1 MPVVNLSLAARSP
14 ARRLR
19 ASLAMLACL
28 CLLPAG
34 AQTLVPGKMPGEF
47 SVSPSGSANYSIP
60 IQVPPGVAGL
70 EPKFALGYNSQGGN
84 GIMGMGWGIEGISA
98 ITRCPRTQA
107 TDGVFGSVNHNA
119 NDRFCLDGQRLMS
132 AGGVYGAPASE
143 YRTEFDSFSRV
154 IANGVAA
161 GSSANGPESFTVRTK
176 AGLTMQYGYT
186 TDSRIEAQGK
196 SAVDMWLLN
205 KMSDVH
211 GNAVEFAYLEDNAS
225 GSWRLVSSSYAGRS
239 VHFIYEARPDIAWGF
254 QAGSKSSRPVRLK
267 EVETR
272 IGSNT
277 VQRTKVTYS
286 ANSSELGSVVE
297 KVQLCDG
304 AGRCMKEMTAGYPAA
319 PVQRLLPYPAF
330 PENGYGV
337 GVNNYN
343 YKGGDFNGDG
353 KSDLIHFVS
362 NDYVHVWLAKGDGT
376 FDIKGRFPAANGYP
390 VAANTYNYT
399 PGDFNGDGRT
409 DLLHL
414 TGPDGAR
421 VWMSNGDGTFDIK
434 PIYKP
439 WAGYAIPG
447 SGVYQY
453 QSGDFNGDGR
463 TDLIHFVGNAYV
475 NIWFSNGDGTFSVIG
490 GFLPWSGYSLSAN
503 NYNYKLGDFNGDGL
517 TDMIHFYSAAYAHV
531 WLSKGDGTFEVKSRF
546 PSVTGYGVGEP
557 NQTYNYQLGDFNG
570 DGKDDLI
577 HFANQ
582 SYIHIWFSQ
591 GDGTFAVT
599 GQYKPWAGYYVA
611 ANNYKYE
618 VGDYNGDGKSDL
630 LHFVENSNINIWLSK
645 GDGAFLVSGN
655 AHQWPAYPVGANN
668 YNYQTGDY
676 NGDGKT
682 DLIHFIRSTAVH
694 VWHSQYSHYSPIN
707 SVAVGAMQANISYQS
722 LSGVGASSVYT
733 KDVGAVYPLADVQ
746 APINVV
752 RAVSQSNG
760 VGGANSSTYSY
771 GGMKE
776 EQASGPGR
784 GRGNL
789 GFRWMKVKDEATGIE
804 TYTEYAQTWPYVGQA
819 VKSETRL
826 ANAGNAGVLKRT
838 EGQLDCYQTLGA
850 NPTVGCPAGV
860 TGLVYHVFP
869 AKTTESSW
877 DFNGTTLP
885 VVETIRALSGTALA
899 DGSIKQMGD
908 VTYLQVNTLQDGV
921 LKHSKTTVNEYHPA
935 KTTGADW
942 QIGRLKKATVVNTTP
957 LPANLRAPN

>member
-1 MPVVNLSLAARSP
+1 MPFTHLSLAGFGP
-14 ARRLR
+14 ARHLR

-28 CLLPAG
+28 YLIPAG

-70 EPKFALGYNSQGGN
+70 EPKFSLSYNSQGGN
-84 GIMGMGWGIEGISA
+84 GIMGMGWDIEGISA

-196 SAVDMWLLN
+196 SVVDMWLLN

-239 VHFIYEARPDIAWGF
+239 VHFIYEARPDIASEF
-254 QAGSKSSRPVRLK
+254 RAGSKSSQPVRLK

-286 ANSSELGSVVE
+286 ANSSVLGSMVAS
-297 KVQLCDG
+297 VQLCDG
-304 AGRCMKEMTAGYPAA
+304 AGRCFKEMTAGYPVA

-337 GVNNYN
+337 SANNYN

-376 FDIKGRFPAANGYP
+376 FDIKGRFPAANGYG
-390 VAANTYNYT
+390 VAANGYNYT

-409 DLLHL
+409 DLLHM

-434 PIYKP
+434 PVYKP
-439 WAGYAIPG
+439 WAGYAVNQD
-447 SGVYQY
+447 GVYRY

-463 TDLIHFVGNAYV
+463 TDLVHFVSSTHV
-475 NIWFSNGDGTFSVIG
+475 NIWLSNGDGTFGVVIG
-490 GFLPWSGYSLSAN
+490 SIPWAGYNLSAN

-517 TDMIHFYSAAYAHV
+517 TDMIHFCSPTYAYV

-546 PSVTGYGVGEP
+546 PSTDGYGVGEP

-577 HFANQ
+577 HFANHY
-582 SYIHIWFSQ
+582 YIHVWLSK
-591 GDGTFAVT
+591 GDGSFEVT
-599 GQYKPWAGYYVA
+599 GQYKPWEGYYVA
-611 ANNYKYE
+611 MNNFKYE

-630 LHFVENSNINIWLSK
+630 LHFVDNSNINIWLSK
-645 GDGAFLVSGN
+645 GDGAFLVGGN

-668 YNYQTGDY
+668 YNYQSGDF
-676 NGDGKT
+676 NGDGRT
-682 DLIHFIRSTAVH
+682 DLIHFIRSNAVH

-707 SVAVGAMQANISYQS
+707 SITVGPVATGIEYHGMSAPGQ
-722 LSGVGASSVYT
+722 LVYT
-733 KDVGAVYPLADVQ
+733 KENSSTYPYRDIQSPMWL
-746 APINVV
+746 V
-752 RAVSQSNG
+752 RRTTVSNG
-760 VGGANSSTYSY
+760 VGSVNATRYHY
-771 GGMKE
+771 GGMRAE
-776 EQASGPGR
+776 LASGAGR
-784 GRGNL
+784 GRGNQ
-789 GFRWMKVKDEATGIE
+789 GFRWYRLFEESTQTELHFWHAQDWPYTGQTIQSRVRVVGAAAADEAIKFTDTLYG
-804 TYTEYAQTWPYVGQA
+804 
-819 VKSETRL
+819 
-826 ANAGNAGVLKRT
+826 
-838 EGQLDCYQTLGA
+838 CYQTMGTS
-850 NPTVGCPAGV
+850 PTAGCPAGV
-860 TGLVYHVFP
+860 PGLIYHVWP
-869 AKTTESSW
+869 HVATEKSW
-877 DFNGTTLP
+877 DYNGLALP
-885 VVETIRALSGTALA
+885 EVQTYRAYDGTALTS
-899 DGSIKQMGD
+899 GSVKQLGD
-908 VTYLQVNTLQDGV
+908 ITALRVDVLQAGV
-921 LKHSKTTVNEYHPA
+921 LKHRKRTVNEYHPA
-935 KTTGADW
+935 KTTGTDW
-942 QIGRLKKATVVNTTP
+942 QIGRLKKATATSTQY
-957 LPANLRAPN
+957 